1 MLKIDYKKVFIS
13 MTFLIERLNQ
23 KSKNNEMVLTAYKL
37 YIQNYI
43 EDNTELEEIWIRVL
57 RENLPQEEMDK
68 LYIPNKSFH
77 NIISKF

>member
-57 RENLPQEEMDK
+57 RENLTQEQMDK